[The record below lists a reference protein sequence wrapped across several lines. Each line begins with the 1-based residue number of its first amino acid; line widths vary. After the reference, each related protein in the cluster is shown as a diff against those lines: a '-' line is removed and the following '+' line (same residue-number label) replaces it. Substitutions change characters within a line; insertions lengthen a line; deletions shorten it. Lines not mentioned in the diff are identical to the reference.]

1 MRKPR
6 VDERN
11 PKTLSRAYLTN
22 FGERVRTL
30 RESQGVTL
38 KQLAQISG
46 LSDRYIIQVEQGAAN
61 PSLESVLRLALA
73 LQTSVTRLLPEGTD
87 TATAESSAATRKILQ
102 LLEGSSRE
110 QIARVAEAVSAFLE
124 PKKRRHIAL
133 VGMRGAG
140 KTSVGQLLARRTTAP
155 FYELDRLIENDA
167 GLSLAEIFDLEGEEY
182 YRALEEK
189 TLEKVL
195 KRKPGVI
202 AAGGGLVMNPTALF
216 MLKLNASIVWLQAAP
231 QALLARVRSSKDQ
244 SRLGAYAQ
252 ASKQLKAI
260 LVRRTPYYAQA
271 DLIIDTTHE
280 SPEAIVDAIVHAFTQ
295 PSAARQKNRDSSYSK
310 SPRF

>member
-1 MRKPR
+1 M
-6 VDERN
+6 
-11 PKTLSRAYLTN
+11 PKLTLDDRDPKALSRAYLAN

-30 RESQGVTL
+30 RERRGVTL

-73 LQTSVTRLLPEGTD
+73 LQTSITHLLPEAVK
-87 TATAESSAATRKILQ
+87 TASAEPSAATRKILQ
-102 LLEGSSRE
+102 LLEGGSRE
-110 QIARVAEAVSAFLE
+110 QIARIAEAVSAFLE
-124 PKKRRHIAL
+124 PTKRRHIAL

-140 KTSVGQLLARRTTAP
+140 KTTVGELLARRMTAP

-195 KRKPGVI
+195 KRKPGII

-216 MLKLNASIVWLQAAP
+216 MLKLNASIIWLQAAP
-231 QALLARVRSSKDQ
+231 EALLARVRSSKDQ
-244 SRLGAYAQ
+244 PRLGAYPQ

-260 LVRRTPYYAQA
+260 LDRRTPYYAQA
-271 DLIIDTTHE
+271 DLVIDTTRK

-295 PSAARQKNRDSSYSK
+295 QSRQKRNSSRVTVS
-310 SPRF
+310 R

>member
-1 MRKPR
+1 M
-6 VDERN
+6 
-11 PKTLSRAYLTN
+11 PKLTLDDRDPKALSRAYLAN

-30 RESQGVTL
+30 RERRGVTL

-46 LSDRYIIQVEQGAAN
+46 LSDRYILQVEQGAAN

-73 LQTSVTRLLPEGTD
+73 LQTSITHLLPEAVK
-87 TATAESSAATRKILQ
+87 TASAEPSAATRKILQ
-102 LLEGSSRE
+102 LLEGGSRE
-110 QIARVAEAVSAFLE
+110 QIARIAEAVSAFLE
-124 PKKRRHIAL
+124 PTKRRHIAL

-140 KTSVGQLLARRTTAP
+140 KTTVGELLARRMTAP

-195 KRKPGVI
+195 KRKPGII

-216 MLKLNASIVWLQAAP
+216 MLKLNASIIWLQAAP
-231 QALLARVRSSKDQ
+231 EALLARVRSSKDQ
-244 SRLGAYAQ
+244 PRLGAYPQ

-260 LVRRTPYYAQA
+260 LDRRTPYYAQA
-271 DLIIDTTHE
+271 DLVIDTTRK

-295 PSAARQKNRDSSYSK
+295 QSRQKRNSSRVTVS
-310 SPRF
+310 R

>member
-1 MRKPR
+1 M
-6 VDERN
+6 
-11 PKTLSRAYLTN
+11 PKLRLDDRDPKALSRAYLAN

-30 RESQGVTL
+30 RERQGVTL

-73 LQTSVTRLLPEGTD
+73 LQTSVTHLLPEAVK
-87 TATAESSAATRKILQ
+87 TASAEPSAATRKILQ
-102 LLEGSSRE
+102 LLEGGSRE
-110 QIARVAEAVSAFLE
+110 QIARIAEAVSAFLE
-124 PKKRRHIAL
+124 PTKRRHIAL

-140 KTSVGQLLARRTTAP
+140 KTTVGELLARRMTAP

-195 KRKPGVI
+195 KRKPGII

-231 QALLARVRSSKDQ
+231 EALLARVRSSKDQ
-244 SRLGAYAQ
+244 SRLGAYPQ

-260 LVRRTPYYAQA
+260 LDRRTPYYAQA
-271 DLIIDTTHE
+271 DLVIDTTRK
-280 SPEAIVDAIVHAFTQ
+280 SPEAIVDAIVHALTQ
-295 PSAARQKNRDSSYSK
+295 QSRQKHNSSRVTVS
-310 SPRF
+310 R